1 MAKTKRQ
8 RFIEVATK
16 RTNKVIS
23 SIRLLGN
30 CSSKNNYE
38 YTEEEVSKMFAAVD
52 EELRL
57 AKAKYSKKKKK
68 KEFSC

>member
-38 YTEEEVSKMFAAVD
+38 YTEEEVRKMFAAVD

-57 AKAKYSKKKKK
+57 AKAKYSKNKKK
-68 KEFSC
+68 KEFSF